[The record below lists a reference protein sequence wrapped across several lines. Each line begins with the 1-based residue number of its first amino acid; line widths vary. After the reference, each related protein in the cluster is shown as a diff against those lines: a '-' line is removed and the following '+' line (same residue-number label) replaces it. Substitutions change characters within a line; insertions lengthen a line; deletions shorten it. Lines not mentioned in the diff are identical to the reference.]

1 MLEIIKL
8 YWKPIAIVALAASLV
23 LFGYYKGYQ
32 HEKARYDEHLQTD
45 ATLVAVAKA
54 ENERRLQE
62 QTEITTNVAKEY
74 ADAVSKINDY
84 YKSHPHI
91 IRLCNTGTSSSVPT
105 ESTSTQGTNAATNGA
120 SEAVAE
126 VDMQKAAAEIKQCQ
140 LLIEFEQEQD
150 RVK

>member
-1 MLEIIKL
+1 MNFL
-8 YWKPIAIVALAASLV
+8 LANWRYAVITAAFFAVFS
-23 LFGYYKGYQ
+23 FGYYKGYQ

-74 ADAVSKINDY
+74 ADAVDKINAY

-91 IRLCNTGTSSSVPT
+91 VRLCDATTSGTM
-105 ESTSTQGTNAATNGA
+105 STASQSASGTNEASNGTAETTTEIDLQIA
-120 SEAVAE
+120 S
-126 VDMQKAAAEIKQCQ
+126 QEIAQCQ
-140 LLIEFEQEQD
+140 ALIAWELGQD
-150 RVK
+150 EVK